1 MIRARSLLRLL
12 VAAWIAVAPIGA
24 ASFAQVPGDEPRAAA
39 DLVAGAS
46 DANGAAPASPK
57 DDRSTQQ
64 GSASSVP
71 ARDPLSLPLQV
82 SFGGDGSNGTSNAV
96 KIVLL
101 LTAISLAPAAILS
114 VTCFTRIII
123 VLSLLRRAISV
134 QEIPPNPVLIGLA
147 LFVTAAVMSPVI
159 ADVHANAMKP
169 FLENQI
175 GAEEAGNRAA
185 HSLSGFLIKQTR
197 EDDIALFAHI
207 AKIDRP
213 KSTDAL
219 PLRVLVPAFLVSELK
234 TAFQM
239 GFVLFLP
246 FLVIDLVV
254 SSILLSMGMFMLPP
268 VLISTPF
275 KLLLFVLVDGWH
287 LVIQS
292 LAMSFR

>member
-1 MIRARSLLRLL
+1 MSRALARF
-12 VAAWIAVAPIGA
+12 AALWMA
-24 ASFAQVPGDEPRAAA
+24 ASSLAPAALAQVPGDEPRPAA
-39 DLVAGAS
+39 LPVASAS
-46 DANGAAPASPK
+46 DPSAPPSAAGV
-57 DDRSTQQ
+57 DRTSGGT
-64 GSASSVP
+64 SAPSSA
-71 ARDPLSLPLQV
+71 ARDPLNLPVQI
-82 SFGGDGSNGTSNAV
+82 SFGGDGKNGTSNAV

-101 LTAISLAPAAILS
+101 VTAISLAPAAILS

-147 LFVTAAVMSPVI
+147 LFITAAVMSPVI
-159 ADVHANAMKP
+159 ADIHSNAVRP
-169 FLENQI
+169 FLDDQI
-175 GAEEAGNRAA
+175 GAEEAGDRAA
-185 HSLSGFLIKQTR
+185 HSLGGFLLKQTR
-197 EDDIALFAHI
+197 QDDIALFAHI
-207 AKIDRP
+207 AKIEKP
-213 KSTDAL
+213 KSTDEL

-287 LVIQS
+287 LVVQS
-292 LAMSFR
+292 LATSFH